1 MLVLIVKEATMKK
14 LTAGLICAVMMLT
27 LAFASFADVT
37 VENRQAADSV
47 NISNDAENAGPE
59 IELLYN
65 EGVHVFDTAELL
77 TDEEKTSLEDK
88 LSSVETETGFTA
100 AVFTSYGSSGAADED
115 DFADMIF
122 YYGELG
128 KGEDKDG
135 TILVIDMEARE
146 VYIYTHGLAT
156 RYITDS
162 MINYIY
168 DDLDGGLYNSL
179 GDADYAE
186 ACNIFAAGVLEA
198 YRGGISSDQQ
208 NYNTQTGEYDPY
220 VARRKYG
227 LTLFEVI
234 ASLLIS
240 GIIGII
246 PVNSVKKK
254 YAMKKEKALAERFNL
269 SYRADAVYA
278 FSTAASAA
286 KLLYKHVS
294 SMPIPRPQPTGGGG
308 GGSHGGGISSGS
320 IGRGGSFHG
329 GGGRKF

>member
-1 MLVLIVKEATMKK
+1 MKK
-14 LTAGLICAVMMLT
+14 ITAALICAVTMVT

-37 VENRQAADSV
+37 AENRLAADSV
-47 NISNDAENAGPE
+47 DISNNAESAGPE
-59 IELLYN
+59 IESLYS
-65 EGVHVFDTAELL
+65 EGVHVFDTAGLL
-77 TDEEKTSLEDK
+77 DDEEKSSLEDK
-88 LSSVETETGFTA
+88 LSLVEEDTGFTS
-100 AVFTSYGSSGAADED
+100 AVFTSYGSSGAANAD

-122 YYGELG
+122 YYGNLG
-128 KGEDKDG
+128 TGEDKDG

-146 VYIYTHGLAT
+146 AYIYTHGIAT

-168 DDLDGGLYNSL
+168 DDLNGGLYNSL
-179 GDADYAE
+179 GDADYAK
-186 ACNIFAAGVLEA
+186 AFDIYADGVLAA
-198 YRGGISSDQQ
+198 YKGGISSDQQ

-220 VARRKYG
+220 RAARKHS
-227 LTLFEVI
+227 LSPMEVI
-234 ASLLIS
+234 AALVIS

-246 PVNSVKKK
+246 PVNATKRK

-278 FSTAASAA
+278 FSTPLAAA
-286 KLLYKHVS
+286 KLLSKRVS
-294 SMPIPRPQPTGGGG
+294 SMPIPRPQPSGGGG
-308 GGSHGGGISSGS
+308 GHSNGGGISSGS